1 MATVNPP
8 QPSLPTPTLTVGLDP
23 ETIDQLADAVAD
35 RLLARLPQ
43 QAAVDGWLDAAAAA
57 SYLGISTTALHKL
70 TSSRLLTFSQS
81 APGGRCYFR
90 RADLDAYREQG
101 MKGG

>member
-1 MATVNPP
+1 MA
-8 QPSLPTPTLTVGLDP
+8 GLALDLDDAALDRLA
-23 ETIDQLADAVAD
+23 DQLAA
-35 RLLARLPQ
+35 RILARLPEQ
-43 QAAVDGWLDAAAAA
+43 QGEDGWLDAPAAA

-90 RADLDAYREQG
+90 RADLDAYREQS

>member
-1 MATVNPP
+1 MA
-8 QPSLPTPTLTVGLDP
+8 GLALDLDDAAL
-23 ETIDQLADAVAD
+23 DQLADRLAA
-35 RLLARLPQ
+35 RLLSRFPERQ
-43 QAAVDGWLDAAAAA
+43 GEDGWLDATAAA

-70 TSSRLLTFSQS
+70 TSARRLTFSQS

>member
-1 MATVNPP
+1 MA
-8 QPSLPTPTLTVGLDP
+8 GLALDLDDAALDRLA
-23 ETIDQLADAVAD
+23 DQLAA
-35 RLLARLPQ
+35 RILARLPQ
-43 QAAVDGWLDAAAAA
+43 RGEDGWLDAPAAA
-57 SYLGISTTALHKL
+57 SYLGISVTALHKL

-81 APGGRCYFR
+81 ASGGRCYFR

>member
-1 MATVNPP
+1 MATA
-8 QPSLPTPTLTVGLDP
+8 TLQLDG
-23 ETIDQLADAVAD
+23 ETI
-35 RLLARLPQ
+35 RELARELAPQIAALLPDT
-43 QAAVDGWLDAAAAA
+43 QADDRWLDSGAAAD
-57 SYLGISTTALHKL
+57 YLGISITALHKL
-70 TSSRLLTFSQS
+70 TSARRLTFSQE

>member
-1 MATVNPP
+1 VQTTAPDT
-8 QPSLPTPTLTVGLDP
+8 QPLPSIPTLTVALDTKSV
-23 ETIDQLADAVAD
+23 ESIVAAVAE
-35 RLLARLPQ
+35 RLTLLLPQ
-43 QAAVDGWLDAAAAA
+43 QVETGWLDAPAAA

-70 TSSRLLTFSQS
+70 TSSRLLAFSQS

-90 RADLDAYREQG
+90 RADLDAYREQS